1 MERRILKLIAQSLA
15 VRLLLAAACG
25 AAVGLFVYLLRGIG
39 GYPLYL
45 LVGVTAGVM
54 MAGLVHLYVRSVS
67 LTEIKVNVP
76 QLSQLTFVV
85 NNDAKRTAW
94 EIFVE
99 VSTRI
104 STQPLGQEAGF
115 LREALN
121 SLYSLFGRTRE
132 LLAQAQPTR
141 VTGGHTVEY
150 LALTML
156 NHELRPFLST
166 WHPRLARFEQTGKD
180 EADWDD
186 NIAFRAELEQLRQH
200 LVEFALSF
208 ARLAGV
214 VDPQSLVTP
223 AGTTSTSSG
232 EASR

>member
-1 MERRILKLIAQSLA
+1 M
-15 VRLLLAAACG
+15 VAAGSG
-25 AAVGLFVYLLRGIG
+25 ALVGVLVYLLRGVG

-45 LVGVTAGVM
+45 LVGVLGGVATAS
-54 MAGLVHLYVRSVS
+54 LLQLYIRSVS

-94 EIFVE
+94 ELFVE

-104 STQPLGQEAGF
+104 STQPLGDEEGF

-121 SLYSLFGRTRE
+121 SLYHLFGRTRD
-132 LLAQAQPTR
+132 LLAQSQPTR
-141 VTGGHTVEY
+141 VTGGKTVEY

-156 NHELRPFLST
+156 NQELRPFLSR
-166 WHPRLARFEQTGKD
+166 WHPLLTRFERSGEAD
-180 EADWDD
+180 EAAWEH
-186 NIAFRAELEQLRQH
+186 NSTFRNELEQMRQR
-200 LVEFALSF
+200 LIEFAFSF

-214 VDPQSLVTP
+214 PDPESLVL
-223 AGTTSTSSG
+223 G
-232 EASR
+232 

>member
-1 MERRILKLIAQSLA
+1 MERRIPKLIAQSWLA
-15 VRLLLAAACG
+15 RSMVAAGCG

-45 LVGVTAGVM
+45 LVGVTVGVVT
-54 MAGLVHLYVRSVS
+54 AGLVHLYVQSMS

-76 QLSQLTFVV
+76 QVSQLTFVV

-104 STQPLGQEAGF
+104 STQPLGEEEGF
-115 LREALN
+115 LREALT
-121 SLYSLFGRTRE
+121 SLYRLFGRTRD
-132 LLAQAQPTR
+132 LLAQAQPTK
-141 VTGGHTVEY
+141 VTGGRTVEY

-156 NHELRPFLST
+156 NHELRPFLSL

-186 NIAFRAELEQLRQH
+186 NAAFRRDLEQLRQH
-200 LVEFALSF
+200 LVEFSLSF

-214 VDPQSLVTP
+214 ADPESLVTTP
-223 AGTTSTSSG
+223 
-232 EASR
+232 ERASRP